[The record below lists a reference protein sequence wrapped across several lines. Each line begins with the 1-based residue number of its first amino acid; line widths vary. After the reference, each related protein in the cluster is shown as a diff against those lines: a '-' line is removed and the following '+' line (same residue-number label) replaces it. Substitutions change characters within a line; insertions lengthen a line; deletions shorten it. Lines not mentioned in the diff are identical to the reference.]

1 MKRSVAIV
9 VLLVTLPLLACSFST
24 GGGGD
29 EPRLDTAVL
38 CRELTADYAPVEP
51 TEVFSSSEDFYIS
64 IEYFDLEEG
73 QTIGVEWFL
82 EDEFLY
88 EASVTLDAANVG
100 DGYAGFSLTNSELW
114 PAGNYRADVYL
125 DGELDHAV
133 DLTVE

>member
-9 VLLVTLPLLACSFST
+9 VLLVTLPLLACSFSA

-51 TEVFSSSEDFYIS
+51 TEVFSSSEDFYVS

-88 EASVTLDAANVG
+88 EASVPLDSANVG
-100 DGYAGFSLTNSELW
+100 EGYAGFSLTNTELW
-114 PAGNYRADVYL
+114 PAGNYRADIYL
-125 DGELDHAV
+125 DGELDHTV
-133 DLTVE
+133 DFSVE